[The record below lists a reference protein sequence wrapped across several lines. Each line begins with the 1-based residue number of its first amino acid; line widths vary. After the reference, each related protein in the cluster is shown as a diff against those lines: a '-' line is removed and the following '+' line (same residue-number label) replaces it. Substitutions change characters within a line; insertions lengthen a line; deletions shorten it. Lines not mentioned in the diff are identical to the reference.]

1 MQHKCVYA
9 ERLSPY
15 MLALSCFAIFQ
26 YDKSPWPWGHRVQA
40 ADRRTSKL
48 APAMSPGRI
57 VGETPRSTANITA
70 YTLLQ
75 KCVVNDEVFIK
86 FKWNGGTSGHY
97 VL

>member
-57 VGETPRSTANITA
+57 VEALMHPMKDDAANQHWALASRS
-70 YTLLQ
+70 
-75 KCVVNDEVFIK
+75 
-86 FKWNGGTSGHY
+86 S
-97 VL
+97 VLAGRMRPDSARE